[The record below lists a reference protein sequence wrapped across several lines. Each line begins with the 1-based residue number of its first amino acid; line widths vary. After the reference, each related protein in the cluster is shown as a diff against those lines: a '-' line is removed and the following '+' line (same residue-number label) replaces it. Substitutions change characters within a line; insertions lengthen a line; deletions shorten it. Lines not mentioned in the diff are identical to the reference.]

1 MGFFTFQIFAN
12 PQLSINQTRCQAVI
26 EKFQLVEAAI
36 EITET
41 LFSCPELDSFLS

>member
-12 PQLSINQTRCQAVI
+12 PQLSIDQTRCQAI
-26 EKFQLVEAAI
+26 ENFQLVEAAI